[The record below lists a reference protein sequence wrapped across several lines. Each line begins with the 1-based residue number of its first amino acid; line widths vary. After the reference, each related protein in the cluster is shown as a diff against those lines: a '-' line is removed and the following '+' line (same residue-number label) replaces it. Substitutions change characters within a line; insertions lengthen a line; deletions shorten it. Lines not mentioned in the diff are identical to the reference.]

1 MLHVH
6 KIILSLALLA
16 ILGLA
21 LTVPAYAD
29 NITLFNTGATAEG
42 SVDPHYTLIQSAD
55 PAYPGPNAFVV
66 LSTGYPLPSPWI
78 PNSATSKWIAPQA
91 NQSGGGASGLY
102 IFRTTFDLTGLNP
115 STAMITG
122 QWTTDNNGVD
132 IRINGVS
139 TGFITPFEAFSQGF
153 FPFTINSGFVA
164 GINTLDF
171 VVNNGGLP
179 IGLRVEMSGT
189 AASTGGACVPPPPN
203 LVSWYPGDG
212 NANDIAGGRH
222 GTLVNGA
229 TFGSGLVAQAFSFNG
244 ASWVGV
250 PDDPIWTLGASDF
263 TIDLWVNFNGLSGR
277 DPFISHDDG
286 SGEQNKWIFWYDA
299 AGHDKLGGIPALRFH
314 INSPHP
320 SPVPF
325 PHDTV
330 VAPWNPM
337 LGRWYHVAVTRSGNT
352 YMLYID
358 GSQAA
363 TDTSAFSIPD
373 PGVPLTIGRAE
384 GFTLNGSVDEVEIH
398 SRALSAQEIFQI
410 FTAGS
415 AGKCKTGTGADLA
428 ITKVVAPN
436 PVLAGSN
443 VTYTITVTNNGPGA
457 AANVTVTDNLPA
469 STTFVSCSAT
479 GGGVC
484 GGSGNNRTVTFTSL
498 AAGASATITL
508 VANVNCSL
516 ANGAAISNTA
526 TVSSST
532 PDPVADN
539 NSATANVTASNP
551 PPVITNASA
560 NPSVLWPPNHRM
572 VDVTVNHSGTDN
584 CGSPSCTLSVSS
596 NEPINGTGDGDTA
609 PDWEIIDAHHVRLR
623 AERAGNGNGRV
634 YTITITC
641 RDSAG
646 NSSSR
651 SVTVRVPISQGRN

>member
-1 MLHVH
+1 MLHVR
-6 KIILSLALLA
+6 KTILSLAALA
-16 ILGLA
+16 IMGLVVA
-21 LTVPAYAD
+21 VPAYAD
-29 NITLFNTGATAEG
+29 NIPLFNTGATAEG

-55 PAYPGPNAFVV
+55 PAFPGPNAFVA
-66 LSTGYPLPSPWI
+66 LTTGYPLPGPWI
-78 PNSATSKWIAPQA
+78 PNNATSKWIAPQA
-91 NQSGGGASGLY
+91 DQSGGNASGLY

-115 STAMITG
+115 STAVITG

-132 IRINGVS
+132 ILINGVS
-139 TGFITPFEAFSQGF
+139 TGFTTPFEAFSQGF

-179 IGLRVEMSGT
+179 IGLRVEMSG
-189 AASTGGACVPPPPN
+189 AASPIDGAYVPPPSD
-203 LVSWYPGDG
+203 LVAWWPGDG
-212 NANDIAGGRH
+212 NANDILGGRH
-222 GTLVNGA
+222 GTPANGA
-229 TFGSGLVAQAFSFNG
+229 AFGPGHVAQAFSFNG
-244 ASWVGV
+244 ASWVEV
-250 PDDPIWTLGASDF
+250 PDDPIWTSGANDF

-277 DPFISHDDG
+277 DPFIGHDDG

-299 AGHDKLGGIPALRFH
+299 AGHDKLGGVPALRFH

-352 YMLYID
+352 YTLYID

-398 SRALSAQEIFQI
+398 SRALSAQEIFQV
-410 FTAGS
+410 FAAGS
-415 AGKCKTGTGADLA
+415 AGKCKATTGADLV
-428 ITKVVAPN
+428 ITKTVAPN
-436 PVLAGSN
+436 LVLTGSN
-443 VTYTITVTNNGPGA
+443 VTYTITVANNGPGT
-457 AANVTVTDNLPA
+457 AANVTMTDNLPT
-469 STTFVSCSAT
+469 STTFVSCSST

-484 GGSGNNRTVTFTSL
+484 GGSGDNRTVTFTSL

-508 VANVNCSL
+508 AANVNCSL
-516 ANGAAISNTA
+516 ANGATISNTA
-526 TVSSST
+526 AVSSST
-532 PDPVADN
+532 PDPNTTN

-551 PPVITNASA
+551 PPVIANPSA
-560 NPSVLWPPNHRM
+560 NPSVLWPPNHKM
-572 VDVTVNHSGTDN
+572 VNVTVNYSVTDN
-584 CGSPSCTLSVSS
+584 CGPTTCTLSVSI
-596 NEPINGTGDGDTA
+596 NEPINDTGDGDTA
-609 PDWEIIDAHHVRLR
+609 PDWEIIDARRILLR
-623 AERAGNGNGRV
+623 AERSGNGTGRI

-641 RDSAG
+641 SDSAG
-646 NSSSR
+646 NSSNR
-651 SVTVRVPISQGRN
+651 SVTVRVPHSQGQN